1 METTNN
7 KCHWDF
13 NTAAPEEIQAPRS
26 PALCQSHVFQ
36 MGKSIFHLIPSVCDS
51 AFSLQA
57 VVPSST
63 TQDIYLDS
71 NIFKAPGWN
80 SGVLPEGS
88 SSHIF
93 PSRLLLVFL
102 VRDGFDNC
110 SSFMK
115 FNWACWLLQQRTT
128 TGEGPPAPAS
138 SSCVIN
144 QILQSLRAFI
154 I

>member
-7 KCHWDF
+7 KCHWDS
-13 NTAAPEEIQAPRS
+13 NTAVSEEIQAPRS

-51 AFSLQA
+51 PFSLQA
-57 VVPSST
+57 VVPSAT

-80 SGVLPEGS
+80 SGVLPEGFS
-88 SSHIF
+88 SRTF
-93 PSRLLLVFL
+93 LSRLLVFL
-102 VRDGFDNC
+102 VRDVLDNG

-115 FNWACWLLQQRTT
+115 FN
-128 TGEGPPAPAS
+128 
-138 SSCVIN
+138 
-144 QILQSLRAFI
+144 
-154 I
+154 